1 MKIAILQTGQ
11 TRPQMLRRFGPYPD
25 MFTRLL
31 GAADPALEFSIF
43 DAREGRLPA
52 ADSADAFLVTGSKHG
67 VYEDLDWMPPLLRCL
82 RDLARRRR
90 PLVGVCFGHQAL
102 ALALGGRVEKSPNG
116 WGVGLQEWR
125 IVRAEPWMRPPRARL
140 RLLSHHQDQV
150 VALPPGAR
158 RLAASDFCPNA
169 AFSVGGAVLGIQRPS
184 RIRARLRARFARSAA
199 FGYSR
204 RHARKSPRLAFPP
217 APRRLV
223 RQVDDGVHP
232 PRRARLIDQ
241 L

>member
-31 GAADPALEFSIF
+31 GAADPALEFSVF

-169 AFSVGGAVLGIQRPS
+169 AFSVGSAVLGIQGHPEFEPDYA
-184 RIRARLRARFARSAA
+184 RALLALPHLDIPAAMREKARASLSLPHQGGLCAKWMTA
-199 FGYSR
+199 FI
-204 RHARKSPRLAFPP
+204 
-217 APRRLV
+217 
-223 RQVDDGVHP
+223 
-232 PRRARLIDQ
+232 RRAARA
-241 L
+241 